1 MHGRPEGYRD
11 ASPGARIWTWRAP
24 RPAAVVPTR
33 RDLLRDS
40 APREESGERRVG
52 GVFRGVT
59 GSSTVISQGG
69 SWVFRVVRVGSI
81 DGEVLLRRS
90 DAFLTLVCVCPAS

>member
-1 MHGRPEGYRD
+1 MASSCSTRLSRRVGDAARGLPLQAHGRPEGYRD

-40 APREESGERRVG
+40 APRKESGERRVR

-59 GSSTVISQGG
+59 V
-69 SWVFRVVRVGSI
+69 
-81 DGEVLLRRS
+81 
-90 DAFLTLVCVCPAS
+90 